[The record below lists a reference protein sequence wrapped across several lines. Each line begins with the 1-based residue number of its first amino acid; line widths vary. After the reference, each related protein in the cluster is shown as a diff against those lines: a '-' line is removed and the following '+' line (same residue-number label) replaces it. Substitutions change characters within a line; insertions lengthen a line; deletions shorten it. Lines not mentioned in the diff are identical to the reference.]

1 MTPYSDDVR
10 KDVATRLSG
19 GQPPG
24 SIAAALGIPVRT
36 IYRIRRNCIRQG
48 RRFIALP
55 LERKFRKKI
64 SREQLLLLSEIV
76 KESPKI
82 TLAELRAQA
91 VASRIFESTNTAP
104 HQATIYRRLRK
115 VGFRWQKPRYSD
127 PRAKRGRVR
136 FERCCFRK
144 AQQNGLDPDGK
155 ILSMDESNFYY
166 EQATRAWG
174 TMYKPA
180 VLEKPKGK
188 VMRRTLFA
196 TIGFS
201 TVGGEPKAF
210 IHWLL
215 VPPRKSY
222 APLPDRIQDYE
233 ITDPASERA
242 ALKQKYTAAFVNG
255 ITSEGLKRELK
266 ELRIRS
272 PATSTASMREVLLRV
287 GRNGSKTNE
296 LRMRKRG
303 RPNAGGVVV
312 PPTGDAYMVSE
323 YLYEGLGT
331 YLDGQDL
338 HAGDQI
344 ECKYSADLGIKGCPD
359 GGKREFRPAVRDMTL
374 MWDNAPSHLPT
385 TSNTSVS
392 PFTKWCQDKLG
403 LRGLIQT
410 PPYSPWFNPVELFF
424 AYVKQYCRKFAPPDT
439 PALLQ
444 RIREATAKVSGVM
457 IQNWFKKCGFK
468 VGVEKEPDVDPNE
481 GVEDRCS
488 LPRRARFQRREHI
501 ACADSSGKIRREKKS
516 GHTRWTRYDDDSKI
530 TGTLQNVS
538 VAKRSGVRRR
548 SGRRIQSCPEPDNGK
563 APRWV
568 GLSPEPSA
576 VVHADYSQLYGE
588 GSMSQVERV
597 VDKRTTRSG
606 VEYLLKWR
614 DYDDAQWV
622 PEGRIH
628 GLEALLDGF
637 DRGRVDEEAKIQK
650 NKKAASASSSSSSSY
665 IPSRAVEV
673 GDVVA
678 IKSPSSAPE
687 PFYVAKVLSVRGGF
701 MSLHWWSS
709 KKIDGSYSPDF
720 RIPQGGP
727 GKGHGGPYT
736 QSNVST
742 DTVIDRIVKL
752 QGKSRGKIPSSQLKE
767 ILKLV
772 RAQRTQKRRRQA
784 TS

>member
-1 MTPYSDDVR
+1 M
-10 KDVATRLSG
+10 
-19 GQPPG
+19 
-24 SIAAALGIPVRT
+24 
-36 IYRIRRNCIRQG
+36 
-48 RRFIALP
+48 
-55 LERKFRKKI
+55 
-64 SREQLLLLSEIV
+64 
-76 KESPKI
+76 

-91 VASRIFESTNTAP
+91 VASRTFESTNTAP
-104 HQATIYRRLRK
+104 HQATMCRRLRK
-115 VGFRWQKPRYSD
+115 VVFRWQKPRCSD

-155 ILSMDESNFYY
+155 ILSMDESNFCY

-174 TMYKPA
+174 TMHKPA

-188 VMRRTLFA
+188 AMRGTLFA

-201 TVGGEPKAF
+201 TAGGESKAF

-215 VPPRKSY
+215 VPPRKSC
-222 APLPDRIQDYE
+222 APLPDRIQDHE
-233 ITDPASERA
+233 TTDPASERA
-242 ALKQKYTAAFVNG
+242 APKQKCTAAFVNG
-255 ITSEGLKRELK
+255 ITSEGLKRGLK

-312 PPTGDAYMVSE
+312 PPTGDACVVSE
-323 YLYEGLGT
+323 HLHEGLGAC
-331 YLDGQDL
+331 LDGQDL
-338 HAGDQI
+338 HAGDQM
-344 ECKYSADLGIKGCPD
+344 ECKCSADLGIKGCPD
-359 GGKREFRPAVRDMTL
+359 GGKREFRPAVRDVTL

-392 PFTKWCQDKLG
+392 PFAKWCQDKLG
-403 LRGLIQT
+403 LRGLMMQT
-410 PPYSPWFNPVELFF
+410 PPCSPWFNPVKLFF
-424 AYVKQYCRKFAPPDT
+424 ACVKQCCRKFAPPDA

-468 VGVEKEPDVDPNE
+468 VGAEKEPDVDPNE

-488 LPRRARFQRREHI
+488 LPRRARFQRREHV

-516 GHTRWTRYDDDSKI
+516 GHT
-530 TGTLQNVS
+530 
-538 VAKRSGVRRR
+538 RR

-576 VVHADYSQLYGE
+576 VVHADCSQPHGE
-588 GSMSQVERV
+588 GGMSQVERV
-597 VDKRTTRSG
+597 ADERTTRPG
-606 VEYLLKWR
+606 AEHLLKWR
-614 DYDDAQWV
+614 DCDDAQSV

-637 DRGRVDEEAKIQK
+637 DHGRVDEEAKIQK
-650 NKKAASASSSSSSSY
+650 NKKASASSSSSSSC

-678 IKSPSSAPE
+678 MKSPSSAPE
-687 PFYVAKVLSVRGGF
+687 PFHVAKVLSARGGF

-709 KKIDGSYSPDF
+709 KKIDGTHSPDF

-727 GKGHGGPYT
+727 GKGHGGPCT
-736 QSNVST
+736 QSNVSA
-742 DTVIDRIVKL
+742 DTVIDRIAKL

-784 TS
+784 TSWDKASKVSAPPIGTPCVPP